1 MIHETADVQSKAIG
15 ENTVIWQFCVVLPGA
30 QIGANCNIN
39 CHVFIENDVVIGDN
53 VTVKSGVQVW
63 DGITLED
70 DVFVGPN
77 ATFTNDPS
85 PRSKQHPDSFSRTV
99 VREGASIGANATL
112 LPGLEI
118 GHHAMIGAGSVLTKN
133 APPHTVWFGNP
144 AQHRGY
150 VTEDSI
156 LLGLDLTDEDGN
168 SYMLEQDIPVRQ

>member
-1 MIHETADVQSKAIG
+1 MIHKSANVQTATIG
-15 ENTVIWQFCVVLPGA
+15 EGTVVWQFSVVLPGA
-30 QIGANCNIN
+30 EIGANCNIN

-85 PRSKQHPDSFSRTV
+85 PRSKQHLDSFSRTI

-168 SYMLEQDIPVRQ
+168 SYMLEKDIPVRQ